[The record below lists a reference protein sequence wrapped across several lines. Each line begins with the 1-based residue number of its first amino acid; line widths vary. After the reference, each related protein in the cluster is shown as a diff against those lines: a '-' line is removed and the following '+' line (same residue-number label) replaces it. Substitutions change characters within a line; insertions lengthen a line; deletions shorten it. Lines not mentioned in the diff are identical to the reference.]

1 MEGFPAENP
10 DEKVVDSANGAE
22 EKVETFEEHM
32 AEMEKSEPE
41 VVIDRVEEDK
51 RYFEVFEKFRFDGH
65 AVFTDIDGTLT
76 DNDGNFDERAVQY
89 IKKYREA
96 GGIFVPVTGRARFE
110 SVKDIVEKLDLPFII
125 INNGAEIYDRNGNL
139 IYKNEIPMEQVKQT
153 FALAEEYGLIWMQ
166 NKKNPE
172 TGEEY
177 LYSNYTETTEQEMKA
192 VGIEDTPENEVKRIK
207 LPLKKATSEEVM
219 GINDLNLKIQMMS
232 PDYKAVRAVYD
243 KLQEQGIPCMLN
255 MQSEQTKE
263 FHWVEVIAGTKIGAI
278 QWAIDNGLVGD
289 IKTAQVVGDGGNDLS
304 MFKEL
309 HNRDGEPIPNTYTA
323 VANGCEEILE
333 KAHVILKSKYDE
345 AIRGL
350 GKGGAMVEIFED
362 ETKMREIQAFT
373 DILNQLLDKKIYD
386 QKKVLNIIEKI
397 QKNRDNRRTPDGFGV
412 NSVA

>member
-1 MEGFPAENP
+1 MEKDPVGRSEENY
-10 DEKVVDSANGAE
+10 VDTENKE
-22 EKVETFEEHM
+22 EQFETFEEHM
-32 AEMEKSEPE
+32 AEMKQEEA
-41 VVIDRVEEDK
+41 VDRAEEDK
-51 RYFEVFEKFRFDGH
+51 QYFEVFDKFRFDGH
-65 AVFTDIDGTLT
+65 VTFTDIDKTLT
-76 DNDGNFDERAVQY
+76 DNDGNFDPRAVEY

-96 GGIFVPVTGRARFE
+96 GGVFVPVTGRARFE

-125 INNGAEIYDRNGNL
+125 INNGAEIYDRNGNI
-139 IYKNEIPMEQVKQT
+139 IYKSEIPMEQVKQT

-177 LYSNYTETTEQEMKA
+177 LYSNYTETTEQEMNA

-219 GINDLNLKIQMMS
+219 GINDSNLKIQMMS

-263 FHWVEVIAGTKIGAI
+263 FHWVEVIVGTKIGAI
-278 QWAIDNGLVGD
+278 QWVIDHGLVGD

-333 KAHVILKSKYDE
+333 KAHKILQSKYDE
-345 AIRGL
+345 GLRGL
-350 GKGGAMVEIFED
+350 GKGGAMAEIFED
-362 ETKMREIQAFT
+362 EVKMREIQAFT
-373 DILNQLLDKKIYD
+373 DILNQLLDKKMYD
-386 QKKVLNIIEKI
+386 QKKVLDIVSRI
-397 QKNRDNRRTPDGFGV
+397 KNKRVIDSRNMPNSE